1 MTSLCGSRLQL
12 AGQVNDCAVEVED
25 LPIAVIGS
33 ASAFEDLPNFP
44 ICPAEAIA
52 NLEVAM
58 LFDRPEEGDL
68 HAVGVIAVNEAAEG
82 APLIIQKICHGES
95 GELLDFR
102 IDEDEGAVGSWQT
115 TVKESREDVDEAAQ
129 FDFLVSEGPLFSIRE
144 IMDALPE
151 GILKCER

>member
-1 MTSLCGSRLQL
+1 
-12 AGQVNDCAVEVED
+12 
-25 LPIAVIGS
+25 
-33 ASAFEDLPNFP
+33 
-44 ICPAEAIA
+44 
-52 NLEVAM
+52 M
-58 LFDRPEEGDL
+58 LFDCPEEGDL

-102 IDEDEGAVGSWQT
+102 IDEDEGAVGFWQP

-129 FDFLVSEGPLFSIRE
+129 FDFLVLEGPLFSIRE

-151 GILKCER
+151 DILKCER